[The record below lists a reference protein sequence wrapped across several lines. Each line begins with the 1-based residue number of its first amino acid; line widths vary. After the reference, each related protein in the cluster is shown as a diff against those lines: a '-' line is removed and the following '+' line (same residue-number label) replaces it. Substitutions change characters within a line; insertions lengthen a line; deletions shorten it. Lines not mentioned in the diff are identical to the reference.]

1 MAGTRWCR
9 TMDEMSR
16 EEIADLLNRCWMTH
30 DGMWFFHCYR
40 TFGIEKAS
48 EINKAAIRSLAPM
61 EMERIKKALGMGNR
75 KIENGGEFQDFFHA
89 VSRLFIPDFMAIQF
103 TFPKENTL
111 RWDFEPGNC
120 FAFKGMKRIG
130 AVEGYEC
137 GVIFRLRCWMDCL
150 GLKYR
155 LSPEV
160 GRCLMLEDGK
170 CSGVFEFDFSGS

>member
-1 MAGTRWCR
+1 MPGTRPLR
-9 TMDEMSR
+9 TIEDMTR
-16 EEIADLLNRCWMTH
+16 EEVADLLNRCWMTH
-30 DGMWFFHCYR
+30 DGMWFFHCYKAL
-40 TFGIEKAS
+40 GIEKAS

-61 EMERIKKALGMGNR
+61 EMERIKKALGLEKR
-75 KIENGGEFQDFFHA
+75 KIENEREFQDFFGA

-103 TFPKENTL
+103 TYPKENTL
-111 RWDFEPGNC
+111 RWDFEPNNC

-130 AVEGYEC
+130 AVDGYEC

-160 GRCLMLEDGK
+160 ERCLMLEDGK
-170 CSGVFEFDFSGS
+170 CSGEFEFDFSGS